1 MTCGIN
7 RKRRFD
13 TAMTPHFIKEFYQTS
28 QHTIALIM
36 TPERRALQAWC
47 ADDETGRMVRMD
59 ALIMD
64 IMNND
69 IPQISENAFHQ
80 FCDDCQINPSIPER
94 SILLSFKLAAHS
106 LAQKSNIVPSP
117 TFIRQAALQPSF

>member
-7 RKRRFD
+7 NYRRFD

-47 ADDETGRMVRMD
+47 ADEETGKMERMD
-59 ALIMD
+59 AMIMD

-69 IPQISENAFHQ
+69 IQQISEAAFTR
-80 FCDDCQINPSIPER
+80 FCDDCTINASIPER

-106 LAQKSNIVPSP
+106 LAQKSNIVPAP
-117 TFIRQAALQPSF
+117 GFIQQARMQPSF